1 MRATGDI
8 RRIAETGR
16 YVIPK
21 SIRESLDIKDGDP
34 IEIFVEGDCIIL
46 RKYNPFC
53 FFCGSSENMINYD
66 GKNICAECAKK
77 IGNLVK

>member
-8 RRIAETGR
+8 RKIAENGR

-34 IEIFVEGDCIIL
+34 IEIFVEEDRIIL
-46 RKYNPFC
+46 KKYNPFC
-53 FFCGSSENMINYD
+53 CFCGSSEDMVNFE
-66 GKNICAECAKK
+66 GKNICRQCAKK
-77 IGNLVK
+77 IGELIK

>member
-8 RRIAETGR
+8 RRIAENGR

-53 FFCGSSENMINYD
+53 FFCGSSENMITYD
-66 GKNICAECAKK
+66 GKNICGECAKK
-77 IGNLVK
+77 IGKLVK

>member
-8 RRIAETGR
+8 RRIAENGR

-21 SIRESLDIKDGDP
+21 SIRETLDIKDGDP

-46 RKYNPFC
+46 KKYNPFC
-53 FFCGSSENMINYD
+53 CFCGSSENMISYE
-66 GKNICAECAKK
+66 GKNICAECAEK
-77 IGNLVK
+77 IKNLAK